1 MAMQMIQA
9 EIEQMNASAKLQDVT
24 PDQKAQN
31 DRKAWRGWL
40 ARYGARLH
48 REAEAGADPHKR
60 VETMNATN
68 PR

>member
-9 EIEQMNASAKLQDVT
+9 EIERMNASAKLQDVT
-24 PDQKAQN
+24 PAQKAQN
-31 DRKAWRGWL
+31 DRKAWQGWL

-48 REAEAGADPHKR
+48 REAEAGADPQKR
-60 VETMNATN
+60 VQTMNATN

>member
-1 MAMQMIQA
+1 
-9 EIEQMNASAKLQDVT
+9 VT

-31 DRKAWRGWL
+31 DRKAWQGWL

-48 REAEAGADPHKR
+48 REAEAGADPRKR
-60 VETMNATN
+60 VQTMNATN

>member
-1 MAMQMIQA
+1 MQMTQA
-9 EIEQMNASAKLQDVT
+9 EIERMNASAKLQDVT
-24 PDQKAQN
+24 PDQKAPN
-31 DRKAWRGWL
+31 DRSPWRGWL

-60 VETMNATN
+60 VQTMNATN